1 MKLIKMTIKSE
12 WLNEETGEILTDTRE
27 LKDDSVKK
35 PSTRKSSSSKKEDSE
50 IDDSN
55 PNPLLILEEN
65 KYILNKAAV
74 EALGVEPGDKVD
86 IKQQKLNKK
95 ECLVIG
101 AAETFGTQSGNK
113 LTQKNAVSYRG
124 KNNQNLA
131 EHGNEFTF
139 TPHPKIEGLFI
150 LTGNQE
156 PEIKEDVVPEAEDI
170 ASEDELDDEM
180 ASLIDGNAD
189 DTEISDTDF
198 NFDNL

>member
-1 MKLIKMTIKSE
+1 MTIKSE
-12 WLNEETGEILTDTRE
+12 WLNEETGEIITDTRE

-35 PSTRKSSSSKKEDSE
+35 PSTRKSSSKKKDSE
-50 IDDSN
+50 VDDTN

-139 TPHPKIEGLFI
+139 TPHPKIDGLFI
-150 LTGNQE
+150 LTGNRE

-180 ASLIDGNAD
+180 ASLIDGNAN
-189 DTEISDTDF
+189 DTEISDNDF
-198 NFDNL
+198 NFDNI

>member
-1 MKLIKMTIKSE
+1 MTIKSE
-12 WLNEETGEILTDTRE
+12 WLNEETGEIITDTRE

-35 PSTRKSSSSKKEDSE
+35 PSTRKSSSKKKDSE
-50 IDDSN
+50 VDDTN

-139 TPHPKIEGLFI
+139 TPHPKIDGLFI
-150 LTGNQE
+150 LTGNRE

-189 DTEISDTDF
+189 DTEILDNDF

>member
-1 MKLIKMTIKSE
+1 MTIKSE

-35 PSTRKSSSSKKEDSE
+35 PSTRKSSSSKKKDSE

-95 ECLVIG
+95 ECLIIG

>member
-1 MKLIKMTIKSE
+1 MTIKSE

-35 PSTRKSSSSKKEDSE
+35 PSTRKSSSPKKKDPEV
-50 IDDSN
+50 DDSN

-139 TPHPKIEGLFI
+139 TPHPKIDGLFI
-150 LTGNQE
+150 LTGNRE

-180 ASLIDGNAD
+180 ASLVDGNAD
-189 DTEISDTDF
+189 DTEISDNDF

>member
-1 MKLIKMTIKSE
+1 MTIKSE

-35 PSTRKSSSSKKEDSE
+35 PSTRKSSSKKKDSE
-50 IDDSN
+50 VDDSI

-139 TPHPKIEGLFI
+139 TPHPKIDGLFI
-150 LTGNQE
+150 LTGNRE

-189 DTEISDTDF
+189 DTEISDNDF

>member
-1 MKLIKMTIKSE
+1 MTIKSE
-12 WLNEETGEILTDTRE
+12 WLNEETDEIFTDTRE

-35 PSTRKSSSSKKEDSE
+35 PSTRKSSSKKKDSE
-50 IDDSN
+50 VDDTN

-139 TPHPKIEGLFI
+139 TPHPKIDGLFI

-189 DTEISDTDF
+189 DTEISDIDF

>member
-1 MKLIKMTIKSE
+1 MTIKSE

-27 LKDDSVKK
+27 LKDDSIKK
-35 PSTRKSSSSKKEDSE
+35 PSTRKSSSSKKKDSE
-50 IDDSN
+50 IDDTN

>member
-1 MKLIKMTIKSE
+1 MTIKSE
-12 WLNEETGEILTDTRE
+12 WLNEETGKTFTDTRE

-35 PSTRKSSSSKKEDSE
+35 PSTRKSSSKKKDSE
-50 IDDSN
+50 VDDTN

-86 IKQQKLNKK
+86 IKQLNLNKK
-95 ECLVIG
+95 KCLVIG

-139 TPHPKIEGLFI
+139 TPHPKIDGLFI
-150 LTGNQE
+150 LTGNRE

-180 ASLIDGNAD
+180 ASLIDGNAN
-189 DTEISDTDF
+189 DTEISDNDF
-198 NFDNL
+198 NFNNL

>member
-1 MKLIKMTIKSE
+1 MTIKSE
-12 WLNEETGEILTDTRE
+12 WLNEETGEIFTVTRE

-35 PSTRKSSSSKKEDSE
+35 PSTRKSSSSKKKDSE
-50 IDDSN
+50 VDDTN

>member
-1 MKLIKMTIKSE
+1 MTIKSE
-12 WLNEETGEILTDTRE
+12 WLNEETGEIITDTRE

-35 PSTRKSSSSKKEDSE
+35 PSTRKSSSKKKDSE
-50 IDDSN
+50 VDDTN

-139 TPHPKIEGLFI
+139 TPHPKIDGLFI
-150 LTGNQE
+150 LTGNRE

-189 DTEISDTDF
+189 DTEISDSDF

>member
-1 MKLIKMTIKSE
+1 MTIKSE

-35 PSTRKSSSSKKEDSE
+35 PSTRKSSSSKKKDSE
-50 IDDSN
+50 VDDTN

-95 ECLVIG
+95 ECLIIG

-189 DTEISDTDF
+189 DTEISDNDF

>member
-1 MKLIKMTIKSE
+1 M
-12 WLNEETGEILTDTRE
+12 
-27 LKDDSVKK
+27 KDDSVKR
-35 PSTRKSSSSKKEDSE
+35 PSTRKSSSKKKDSE
-50 IDDSN
+50 VDDTN

-139 TPHPKIEGLFI
+139 TPHPKIDGLFI
-150 LTGNQE
+150 LTGNRE

-189 DTEISDTDF
+189 DTEISDNDF

>member
-1 MKLIKMTIKSE
+1 MTIKSE
-12 WLNEETGEILTDTRE
+12 WLNEETGEIITDTRE

-35 PSTRKSSSSKKEDSE
+35 PSTRKSSSKKKDSE
-50 IDDSN
+50 VDDTN

-139 TPHPKIEGLFI
+139 TPHPKIDGLFI
-150 LTGNQE
+150 LTGNRE

-189 DTEISDTDF
+189 DTEISDNDF
-198 NFDNL
+198 NFDNI

>member
-1 MKLIKMTIKSE
+1 MTIKSE

-35 PSTRKSSSSKKEDSE
+35 PSTRKSSSKKKDSE
-50 IDDSN
+50 VDDTN

-139 TPHPKIEGLFI
+139 TPHPKIDGLFI
-150 LTGNQE
+150 LTGNRE

-170 ASEDELDDEM
+170 ASEDELDDEI

-189 DTEISDTDF
+189 DTEISDNDF

>member
-1 MKLIKMTIKSE
+1 MTIKSE
-12 WLNEETGEILTDTRE
+12 WLNEETDEIFTDTRE

-35 PSTRKSSSSKKEDSE
+35 PSTRKSSSKKKDSKV
-50 IDDSN
+50 DDTN

-139 TPHPKIEGLFI
+139 TPHPKIDGLFI
-150 LTGNQE
+150 LTGNRE

-189 DTEISDTDF
+189 DTEISDNDF

>member
-12 WLNEETGEILTDTRE
+12 FLNEETGEVITDVRE
-27 LKDDSVKK
+27 LKDDTVKK
-35 PSTRKSSSSKKEDSE
+35 PSTKKSSSKKKDTEV
-50 IDDSN
+50 DDNN
-55 PNPLLILEEN
+55 PNPILILEDS

-95 ECLVIG
+95 EVLVIG

-131 EHGNEFTF
+131 EHGDEFTF
-139 TPHPKIEGLFI
+139 TPHPKIDGLFI
-150 LTGNQE
+150 LTGNNE
-156 PEIKEDVVPEAEDI
+156 PEIKEDAIPEAEEI
-170 ASEDELDDEM
+170 ASNNELDDEM

-189 DTEISDTDF
+189 DTEISDDDF

>member
-1 MKLIKMTIKSE
+1 MTIKSE

-35 PSTRKSSSSKKEDSE
+35 PSTRKSSSKKKDSE
-50 IDDSN
+50 VDD
-55 PNPLLILEEN
+55 PLLILEEN

-139 TPHPKIEGLFI
+139 TPHPKIDGLFI
-150 LTGNQE
+150 LTGNRE

-189 DTEISDTDF
+189 DTEISDNDF

>member
-1 MKLIKMTIKSE
+1 MTIKSE

-35 PSTRKSSSSKKEDSE
+35 PSTRKSSSSKKKDSE
-50 IDDSN
+50 VDDTN

-95 ECLVIG
+95 ECLIIG

>member
-1 MKLIKMTIKSE
+1 MTIKSE

-35 PSTRKSSSSKKEDSE
+35 PSTRKSSSKKKDLEV
-50 IDDSN
+50 DDTN

-139 TPHPKIEGLFI
+139 TPHPKIDGLFI
-150 LTGNQE
+150 LTGNRE

-189 DTEISDTDF
+189 DTEISDNDF

>member
-1 MKLIKMTIKSE
+1 MTIKSE

-35 PSTRKSSSSKKEDSE
+35 PSTRKSSSKKKDSE
-50 IDDSN
+50 VDDTN

-131 EHGNEFTF
+131 EHGDEFTF
-139 TPHPKIEGLFI
+139 TPHPKIDGLFI

-189 DTEISDTDF
+189 DTEISDNDF

>member
-1 MKLIKMTIKSE
+1 MTIKSE

-35 PSTRKSSSSKKEDSE
+35 PSTRKSSSKKKDSE
-50 IDDSN
+50 VDDTN

-139 TPHPKIEGLFI
+139 TPHPKIDGLFI
-150 LTGNQE
+150 LTGNRE

-189 DTEISDTDF
+189 DTEISDNDF
-198 NFDNL
+198 NFNNL

>member
-1 MKLIKMTIKSE
+1 MTIKSE
-12 WLNEETGEILTDTRE
+12 WLNEETGEVITDTRE

-35 PSTRKSSSSKKEDSE
+35 PSTRKSSSSKKKDSE
-50 IDDSN
+50 VDDSN

-74 EALGVEPGDKVD
+74 KALGVEPGDKVD

-95 ECLVIG
+95 ECLVTG

-139 TPHPKIEGLFI
+139 TPHPKIDGLFI

-180 ASLIDGNAD
+180 ASLVDGNAD
-189 DTEISDTDF
+189 DTEISDNDF

>member
-1 MKLIKMTIKSE
+1 MTIKSE
-12 WLNEETGEILTDTRE
+12 WLNEETGEVITDTRE

-35 PSTRKSSSSKKEDSE
+35 PSTRKSTSSKKKDSE
-50 IDDSN
+50 VDDSN

-74 EALGVEPGDKVD
+74 EALGVEPGDKID

-139 TPHPKIEGLFI
+139 TPHPKIDGLFI
-150 LTGNQE
+150 LTGNKE

-189 DTEISDTDF
+189 DTEISDNDF

>member
-1 MKLIKMTIKSE
+1 MTIKSE
-12 WLNEETGEILTDTRE
+12 WLNEETGEIITDTRE

-35 PSTRKSSSSKKEDSE
+35 PSTRKSSSKKKDPEV
-50 IDDSN
+50 DDTN

-139 TPHPKIEGLFI
+139 TPHPKIDGLFI
-150 LTGNQE
+150 LTGNRE

-189 DTEISDTDF
+189 DTEISDNDF

>member
-1 MKLIKMTIKSE
+1 MTIKSE
-12 WLNEETGEILTDTRE
+12 WLNEKTGEILTDTRE

-35 PSTRKSSSSKKEDSE
+35 PSTRKSSSSKKKDSE
-50 IDDSN
+50 VDDSN

>member
-1 MKLIKMTIKSE
+1 MTIKSE

-35 PSTRKSSSSKKEDSE
+35 PSTRKSSSSKKKDSE

-139 TPHPKIEGLFI
+139 TPHPKIDGLFI
-150 LTGNQE
+150 LTGNKE

-189 DTEISDTDF
+189 DTEISDNDF

>member
-1 MKLIKMTIKSE
+1 MTIKSE

-35 PSTRKSSSSKKEDSE
+35 PSTRKSSSKKKDPEV
-50 IDDSN
+50 DDSN

-139 TPHPKIEGLFI
+139 TPHPKIDGLFI

-180 ASLIDGNAD
+180 ASLVDGNAD

>member
-1 MKLIKMTIKSE
+1 MTIKSE

-35 PSTRKSSSSKKEDSE
+35 PSTRKSSSKKKDSE
-50 IDDSN
+50 VDDTN

-139 TPHPKIEGLFI
+139 TPHPKIDGLFI
-150 LTGNQE
+150 LTGNRE

-180 ASLIDGNAD
+180 ASLIDGHTD
-189 DTEISDTDF
+189 DTEISDNDF

>member
-1 MKLIKMTIKSE
+1 MTIKSE
-12 WLNEETGEILTDTRE
+12 WLNEETEEIFTDTRE

-35 PSTRKSSSSKKEDSE
+35 PSTRKSSSKKKDPEV
-50 IDDSN
+50 DDTN

-139 TPHPKIEGLFI
+139 TPHPKIDGLFI
-150 LTGNQE
+150 LTGNRE

-189 DTEISDTDF
+189 DTEISDNDF

>member
-1 MKLIKMTIKSE
+1 MTIKSE
-12 WLNEETGEILTDTRE
+12 WLNEETREIFTDTRE

-35 PSTRKSSSSKKEDSE
+35 PSTRKSSSKKKDSE
-50 IDDSN
+50 VDDTN

-139 TPHPKIEGLFI
+139 TPHPKIDGLFI
-150 LTGNQE
+150 LTGNRE

-170 ASEDELDDEM
+170 ASEDELDNEM

-189 DTEISDTDF
+189 DTEISDNDF

>member
-1 MKLIKMTIKSE
+1 MTIKSE

-35 PSTRKSSSSKKEDSE
+35 PSTRKSSSKKKDSE
-50 IDDSN
+50 VDDTN
-55 PNPLLILEEN
+55 LNPLLILEEN

-139 TPHPKIEGLFI
+139 TPHPKIDGLFI
-150 LTGNQE
+150 LTGNRE

-189 DTEISDTDF
+189 DTEISDNDF

>member
-1 MKLIKMTIKSE
+1 MTIKSE

-35 PSTRKSSSSKKEDSE
+35 PSIRKSSSKKKDSE
-50 IDDSN
+50 VDDTN

-139 TPHPKIEGLFI
+139 TPHPKIDGLFI
-150 LTGNQE
+150 LTGNRE

-189 DTEISDTDF
+189 DTEISDNDF

>member
-1 MKLIKMTIKSE
+1 MTIKSE

-35 PSTRKSSSSKKEDSE
+35 PSTRKSSSKKKDSE
-50 IDDSN
+50 VDDTN

-65 KYILNKAAV
+65 KYILNKAAI

-139 TPHPKIEGLFI
+139 TPHPKIDGLFI
-150 LTGNQE
+150 LTGNRE
-156 PEIKEDVVPEAEDI
+156 PEIKEDVVLEAEDI

-189 DTEISDTDF
+189 DTEISDNDF

>member
-12 WLNEETGEILTDTRE
+12 FLNEETGEVITDVRE
-27 LKDDSVKK
+27 LKDDTVKK
-35 PSTRKSSSSKKEDSE
+35 PSTKKSSSKKKDTEV
-50 IDDSN
+50 DDDN
-55 PNPLLILEEN
+55 PNPILTLEDS

-95 ECLVIG
+95 EVLVIG

-139 TPHPKIEGLFI
+139 TPHPKIDGLFI
-150 LTGNQE
+150 LTGNNE
-156 PEIKEDVVPEAEDI
+156 PEIKEDAVPEAEEI
-170 ASEDELDDEM
+170 ASNDELDDEM

-189 DTEISDTDF
+189 DTEISDDDF

>member
-1 MKLIKMTIKSE
+1 MTIKSE

-35 PSTRKSSSSKKEDSE
+35 PSTRKSSSKKKDSE
-50 IDDSN
+50 VDDTN

-139 TPHPKIEGLFI
+139 TPHPKIDGLFI
-150 LTGNQE
+150 LTGNRE
-156 PEIKEDVVPEAEDI
+156 PEIKEDVIPEAEDI

-189 DTEISDTDF
+189 DTEISDNDF

>member
-1 MKLIKMTIKSE
+1 MTIKSE

-35 PSTRKSSSSKKEDSE
+35 LSTRKSSSSKKKDSE

>member
-1 MKLIKMTIKSE
+1 MTIKSE
-12 WLNEETGEILTDTRE
+12 WLNEETGEIITDTRE

-35 PSTRKSSSSKKEDSE
+35 PSTRKSSSKKKDSE
-50 IDDSN
+50 VDDTN

-95 ECLVIG
+95 ECLIIG

-139 TPHPKIEGLFI
+139 TPHPKIDGLFI
-150 LTGNQE
+150 LTGNRE

-189 DTEISDTDF
+189 DTEISDNDF